1 MYTPQS
7 KGTKDYTESIDEFR
21 GLDLN
26 ERISS
31 GFLAWTRNCSSRRYP
46 TVSARLERG
55 WVGNWTILCM
65 CALDGHLYFLDDKG
79 DLYRD
84 NPYDVP
90 ITHIELDAMQD
101 PYFVTMG
108 AYIILFPYG
117 YYWNT
122 TNDIGGVPEYWDAG
136 YIAGDLFNGDGD
148 TVTVSY
154 TMCNSQGDGINATVS
169 PTAPSNPQDGDY
181 WIDTSAAHHVLKRWS
196 AIYNDWTQIPNT
208 FTKIASTGIG
218 ANIKEMDAVEISGS
232 TYISNETY
240 PVYYRDTDYIVVPY
254 FLEQAH
260 TNVSQDLVV
269 SRNLP
274 EMDYVVEL
282 GNRLWGCRYVNSPGT
297 SASVNEIYACA
308 LGDFKNWNR
317 FMGLSTDSYVASRG
331 CDGEWTGAVA
341 YLDMVVFFK
350 ADHIEIVHPSDTGA
364 HRIETLHVNGTG
376 VAPRSGQSV
385 VVVDN
390 VVYYHGLFGFYAFT
404 GNVPQKISAQLGE
417 NVYSDAVAGELN
429 GVYYV
434 CVTDT
439 LTDERH
445 LFTYDTKRGIWY
457 REDEIDIKC
466 FARNGNELYFATPAP
481 DSGKKIAVIPSG
493 NLFTV
498 RGTVGDKEPVTW
510 IAVTHDFAYSHV
522 ENKNAKRVYVRANVT
537 AGRKMKVSISY
548 DSSYVWEDVGEIV
561 GDGVHKYVDFPIVPA
576 RCDHYR
582 LKFECDG
589 DGCIWSV
596 ITRFDDHD

>member
-7 KGTKDYTESIDEFR
+7 KGTRDYTESIDEFR

-55 WVGNWTILCM
+55 FVRSADIRCM
-65 CALDGHLYFLDDKG
+65 CALDGHLYFLIKTAEVQGADRCVI
-79 DLYRD
+79 YRD
-84 NPYDVP
+84 DMSPVSDEDNPIV
-90 ITHIELDAMQD
+90 LDNMRD

-108 AYIILFPYG
+108 SYIILFPYG
-117 YYWNT
+117 YYYNT
-122 TNDIGGVPEYWDAG
+122 NNDIGGLPEYWDAG
-136 YIAGDLFNGDGD
+136 FIAKQLFNPIVSPA
-148 TVTVSY
+148 TQPTEVTVNY

-169 PTAPSNPQDGDY
+169 SSAPSNPQDGDY
-181 WIDTSAAHHVLKRWS
+181 WIDTSADHHVLKRWS

-208 FTKIASTGIG
+208 FTKIAATGIG
-218 ANIKEMDAVEISGS
+218 ANIKEMDAVKITYS
-232 TYISNETY
+232 TVIPNETY
-240 PVYYRDTDYIVVPY
+240 PVYYRDSNYIVVPY

-260 TNVSQDLVV
+260 TDVHERLMV

-282 GNRLWGCRYVNSPGT
+282 GNRLWGCRYVNNPGT

-350 ADHIEIVHPSDTGA
+350 ENHIEIVHPSDTGA

-439 LTDERH
+439 LTSERH

-466 FARNGNELYFATPAP
+466 FARNGNELYFCVAYE
-481 DSGKKIAVIPSG
+481 DGGSDEVI
-493 NLFTV
+493 
-498 RGTVGDKEPVTW
+498 
-510 IAVTHDFAYSHV
+510 
-522 ENKNAKRVYVRANVT
+522 
-537 AGRKMKVSISY
+537 
-548 DSSYVWEDVGEIV
+548 EI
-561 GDGVHKYVDFPIVPA
+561 
-576 RCDHYR
+576 
-582 LKFECDG
+582 
-589 DGCIWSV
+589 
-596 ITRFDDHD
+596 